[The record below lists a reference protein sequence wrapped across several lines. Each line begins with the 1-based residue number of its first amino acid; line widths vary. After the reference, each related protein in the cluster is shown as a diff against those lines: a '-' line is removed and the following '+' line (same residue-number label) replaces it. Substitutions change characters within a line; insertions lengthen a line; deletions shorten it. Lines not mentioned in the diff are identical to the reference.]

1 MKKSRK
7 SLSRSGKRRSRKST
21 NVTNNLLHNKMVL
34 HLTMV
39 LFVFNVLAFL
49 FFKDMQSLFLLVIVL
64 CITYLFDQNMIIVL
78 LVPMLFVG
86 ILIVLRKGFMGNK
99 VMEGMKEGAKPMGI
113 KMRKLTVSGMNKLEV
128 PQSDRNPP
136 PTVKIRKKNGKIY
149 AENFITKEM
158 KELSES
164 DLEKTE
170 RKDGFTTREGMPEG
184 DEYSDVESEEEEE
197 GSMNEGSNQED
208 SNQEDS
214 NQEDSNEEEK
224 KKKEEQKKKDPNEK
238 MQNMVAGFAN
248 INNEDTKNDLK
259 KMVDDYDKMGKNFK
273 AVVSESSLDPQS
285 LEAQMKIVDQMNSI
299 TPIMK
304 DVTRLIDK
312 VDINGINKLVGSMGN
327 IMGGNN

>member
-99 VMEGMKEGAKPMGI
+99 LMEGMNEGQ
-113 KMRKLTVSGMNKLEV
+113 SGMDEG
-128 PQSDRNPP
+128 QSGMDE
-136 PTVKIRKKNGKIY
+136 GQSGMDDDD
-149 AENFITKEM
+149 E
-158 KELSES
+158 
-164 DLEKTE
+164 DDD
-170 RKDGFTTREGMPEG
+170 DGDG
-184 DEYSDVESEEEEE
+184 D
-197 GSMNEGSNQED
+197 GED
-208 SNQEDS
+208 
-214 NQEDSNEEEK
+214 K
-224 KKKEEQKKKDPNEK
+224 KKKRKKKKMKQSKYDKKKSSNDENNLMNNLTEK
-238 MQNMVAGFAN
+238 QPKDDKKKPEDQVEVKQSGFAN

-304 DVTRLIDK
+304 DVTKLLDK